1 MYKLLIN
8 QDNRVCGMSLLG
20 FEDVEPGYNV
30 LDVEGDIDEL
40 EYGMSDYVL
49 LNGKF
54 VYDPLSYDDVSEL
67 PNSFITTEELAD
79 DFNQFT
85 EDCDSIVCELYEQSI
100 SQQNLLAEQDAAI
113 CELYELIVSS

>member
-8 QDNRVCGMSLLG
+8 QDNRVCGMSLWG
-20 FEDVEPGYNV
+20 FEDIEPGYKV
-30 LDVEGDIDEL
+30 LDIEGDIDEL
-40 EYGMSDYVL
+40 EHEISDYVL

-54 VYDPLSYDDVSEL
+54 VYDPLLYDDVSEL

-85 EDCDSIVCELYEQSI
+85 EDYDSIVCELYEQSI